1 MNPLHDLLGRY
12 VNEGVLRYDGNRNG
26 IDIYTPLSHPWMEET
41 MRDND
46 PNRPCGCEPMPT
58 KPCCDGADDEED

>member
-1 MNPLHDLLGRY
+1 MNPLLKWLTSR
-12 VNEGVLRYDGNRNG
+12 VQQGVLRYDGHLNG

-46 PNRPCGCEPMPT
+46 PNRPCGCNPNPNPT
-58 KPCCDGADDEED
+58 CEAGDDEED